1 MSRHFK
7 LISGSDEVDLINT
20 ADTGIIAS
28 RGGFGANRNIK
39 KNTFTSSELAD
50 GASLRFQKALPVAER
65 YRLNLK
71 GSSHDNAASQ
81 IQALQR
87 IMRKGDLNQ
96 LTDWQEEPLYIK
108 QQATNE
114 TNTRYSKVL
123 AWQDNSYPDFF
134 APPFEGD
141 SQLDDFELRLVRE
154 PYWRST
160 VPGTMPSAEPLKF
173 PDFPWFDE
181 YGGTRAS
188 FDVIAAAAL
197 EGDWGGAFTLD
208 GAGSEIYGIDNLP
221 NGETTIAVEIL
232 FDPNTLTMDNTDA
245 FQILVAVS
253 PGTGSVAF
261 RLGLL
266 KDGSDYKL
274 QAIYFTDAGGIAKNF
289 AEVTLVDGSNLIR
302 AEWEASS
309 APGADDGTFEIF
321 LNDVSQRSDSGA
333 DNDTHNV
340 TSIQS
345 GAIAGL
351 DAGTSGTFY
360 IDRIRWDDAL
370 APTAY
375 ERTIDFEETLGF
387 VSNFRQSSGV
397 LSHIY
402 AYDDSATGFSG
413 NLVAEPSWPWF
424 EVSGSTPAV
433 GDIMYFGSAEPFFH
447 LIFNTVVDLVAAGL
461 TFDVEY
467 WDGDSWEDVPA
478 TAYST
483 IGDRVLKWPG
493 EGDWATV
500 AVNGQTKFWV
510 RIIIDG
516 LTSWTTSPE
525 QGDQIA
531 YTVNNPYIELN
542 NTQVHGDV
550 PPISLYRLL
559 NYRTSTLSGVAWIG
573 MGIKSRG
580 LDNFVSRLNAGGDN
594 PTGWGES
601 YGTDTA
607 KTADETAPEGN
618 NATCTFATNQAL
630 VFRLLI
636 SVTDA
641 DIETDFEGTY
651 RIYLRAKQVGGDAG
665 DVSMQVIVIR
675 SLVITGEEVKTLQ
688 SDADIDL
695 YDMGIFSIGRADV
708 LGDEIKAAMT
718 LQIYV
723 YASSSN
729 GTTPNLEIH
738 DIILMPVDEQALFLS
753 GDFTKLNPLQG
764 LQIDSGVLRE
774 SSDKLR
780 FSETTGSEGFT
791 VETPWETRAAFLEIE
806 PRRKSRIFFLI
817 ASENSNIIDRSNQVQ
832 GLGVNLYLAEQW
844 NTLRGSD

>member
-28 RGGFGANRNIK
+28 RGGFGTNRNIK

-108 QQATNE
+108 QQTTNE

-123 AWQDNSYPDFF
+123 AWQDNMYSDFF

-154 PYWRST
+154 PFWRST
-160 VPGTMPSAEPLKF
+160 VPGTMPSAETMKF

-181 YGGTRAS
+181 YGGTRVN
-188 FDVIAAAAL
+188 FEVTPEAAL
-197 EGDWGGAFTLD
+197 EGGWGGAFTVD
-208 GAGSEIYGIDNLP
+208 GVGSEIYGVDHLP
-221 NGETTIAVEIL
+221 SAENTISIEFLLDI
-232 FDPNTLTMDNTDA
+232 NSLTMADA
-245 FQILVAVS
+245 DFFEVMRALS
-253 PGTGSVAF
+253 PGTG
-261 RLGLL
+261 
-266 KDGSDYKL
+266 
-274 QAIYFTDAGGIAKNF
+274 GIAF
-289 AEVTLVDGSNLIR
+289 LMLVIRTDPNYRISVQVKKDDGTNVLLTTTTISDQSVKVRL
-302 AEWEASS
+302 EWTAAS
-309 APGADDGTFEIF
+309 APGANDGTAELFF
-321 LNDVSQRSDSGA
+321 DDVSQTSTSTVDS
-333 DNDTHNV
+333 DTHNI
-340 TSIQS
+340 TAIRM
-345 GAIAGL
+345 GAISNLA
-351 DAGTSGTFY
+351 AGTSGTFY
-360 IDRIRWDDAL
+360 IDRYRWDDAL
-370 APTAY
+370 APSAY
-375 ERTIDFEETLGF
+375 ERTIDFEGETLGF
-387 VSNFRQSSGV
+387 VSNFRQSTGV

-402 AYDDSATGFSG
+402 AFDDSATGFSA
-413 NLVAEPSWPWF
+413 NLAFEISWPWF

-433 GDIMYFGSAEPFFH
+433 GDIMYFGSDKPFFH
-447 LIFNTVVDLVAAGL
+447 LIFNTVVDLVAADL

-467 WDGDSWEDVPA
+467 WNGSWTDVPA

-493 EGDWATV
+493 KGDWATV

-525 QGDQIA
+525 QGNQIA

-559 NYRTSTLSGVAWIG
+559 NYQRSTLNGVAWIG

-580 LDNFVSRLNAGGDN
+580 LNNFVSRLNAGGDN
-594 PTGWGES
+594 PAGWSES
-601 YGTDTA
+601 YGADTA

-618 NATCTFATNQAL
+618 NATITFATNQAL

-651 RIYLRAKQVGGDAG
+651 RIYLRAKQVGGVAG
-665 DVSMQVIVIR
+665 DVTMQIIAIR
-675 SLVITGEEVKTLQ
+675 SLVVTGEEVKTLQ
-688 SDADIDL
+688 TDADIDL
-695 YDMGIFSIGRADV
+695 YDMGTFSIGRADV

-718 LQIYV
+718 LQFYV

-738 DIILMPVDEQALFLS
+738 DIGLMPVDEQALFVS
-753 GDFTKLNPLQG
+753 GAYTKLNPFQG

-791 VETPWETRAAFLEIE
+791 VETPWETRGSFLEIE
-806 PRRKSRIFFLI
+806 PRRKSRIYFLI
-817 ASENSNIIDRSNQVQ
+817 AGENSNIVDYTNQGQ
-832 GLGVNLYLAEQW
+832 GMGVNLYLAEQW

>member
-20 ADTGIIAS
+20 AATGIIAS
-28 RGGFGANRNIK
+28 RGGFGKNRNIK

-71 GSSHDNAASQ
+71 GSSHNNAASQ

-123 AWQDNSYPDFF
+123 AWQDNSFSDFF

-141 SQLDDFELRLVRE
+141 SQLDDFELRLARE
-154 PYWRST
+154 PFWRST

-181 YGGTRAS
+181 FVGTRAN
-188 FDVIAAAAL
+188 FDIIATAAL

-208 GAGSEIYGIDNLP
+208 GAGTEISGVDNLP
-221 NGETTIAVEIL
+221 NAETTFALEFML
-232 FDPNTLTMDNTDA
+232 DPNSLTMTHIDTFRFINA
-245 FQILVAVS
+245 PS
-253 PGTGSVAF
+253 PGPGSFAF
-261 RLGLL
+261 IADFRKSGAEYRFQV
-266 KDGSDYKL
+266 KGRN
-274 QAIYFTDAGGIAKNF
+274 DAGALE
-289 AEVTLVDGSNLIR
+289 ALDDVVLVDGPNLIR
-302 AEWEASS
+302 IEWEAAS
-309 APGADDGTFEIF
+309 APGANDGIIEVF
-321 LNDVSQRSDSGA
+321 LEGVSQDSITTL
-333 DNDTHNV
+333 DNDQHNI
-340 TSIQS
+340 TSIQFGPSS
-345 GAIAGL
+345 GI

-360 IDRIRWDDAL
+360 IDRYRWDDAL
-370 APTAY
+370 APTTY

-397 LSHIY
+397 LSHTY
-402 AYDDSATGFSG
+402 AFDDSATGFSA
-413 NLVAEPSWPWF
+413 NLVFEPSWPWF

-467 WDGDSWEDVPA
+467 WNGSWTDVPVA
-478 TAYST
+478 AYST

-493 EGDWATV
+493 AGDWATV
-500 AVNGQTKFWV
+500 AVNGQTKFWI

-516 LTSWTTSPE
+516 LTSWTTSPQ
-525 QGDQIA
+525 QGNQIA
-531 YTVNNPYIELN
+531 YTVNNPYIELDN
-542 NTQVHGDV
+542 VQVHGDV
-550 PPISLYRLL
+550 PPISLFRLL

-594 PTGWGES
+594 PASWSET

-607 KTADETAPEGN
+607 KTADESAPEGN
-618 NATCTFATNQAL
+618 NATCTFATNQTL
-630 VFRLLI
+630 IFRLLI

-665 DVSMQVIVIR
+665 DVTMQLQLVRELVIV
-675 SLVITGEEVKTLQ
+675 GEEVKTLQ
-688 SDADIDL
+688 ADADIDL

-708 LGDEIKAAMT
+708 LGDEIKKAQT
-718 LQIYV
+718 LQFLV

-738 DIILMPVDEQALFLS
+738 DIGLMPIDEQALFLD
-753 GDFTKLNPLQG
+753 GGGEALGPTQG

-774 SSDKLR
+774 SSHEIS
-780 FSETTGSEGFT
+780 FSEVTGSEGFT
-791 VETPWETRAAFLEIE
+791 VRHPWETRGSFLEIE
-806 PRRKSRIFFLI
+806 PRRKARIYFLI
-817 ASENSNIIDRSNQVQ
+817 AAENSNIVDRSNQGQ
-832 GLGVNLYLAEQW
+832 GMGVNLHLAEQW